1 MSYAS
6 AALSSPIPHALLITV
21 LVLAAAGFLYR
32 SVRLLRRLVRNVQE
46 RGSAFTLTRCIR
58 AFIIAVALG
67 CIAGGLQYG
76 GRALVLFGLCF
87 LAEELY
93 ETAMILLVL
102 KDGVRRRALQGE
114 EWDHL
119 GITSR

>member
-1 MSYAS
+1 MSYTN
-6 AALSSPIPHALLITV
+6 AALSHASSHSLLITV
-21 LVLAAAGFLYR
+21 LVLAATGFLYR
-32 SVRLLRRLVRNVQE
+32 SVILLLRLVRNVHE
-46 RGSAFTLTRCIR
+46 RGSAFTLTRCLR

-114 EWDHL
+114 AWDHH